1 MAPWLQRVPFKAPSW
16 TSKLRKAPPKT
27 RVLLAN
33 LPTPLIPWS
42 CPLLQ
47 DLSVRWSLKRDDLC
61 GLELSGNKT
70 RKLEFL
76 LAEALDKGHDCVVTI
91 GGLQSNHCRATAVAA
106 RMVNLEAHLVLL
118 VKDQMMAQDPGLEG
132 NLLLSR
138 LAGAT
143 LHLCAASTYRSV
155 GGDLRAADLL
165 NEEMAQQ
172 LRRQGKNPYVIPV
185 GGTCPTGTW
194 GYLSAVEEL
203 QEQLSPEDPVDHI
216 VVAAGSGGTLAG
228 LALALHLTEAK
239 QQLHG
244 VNIQHEPEV
253 YRQLIASEA
262 LGLGCDEALASAAAR
277 RVQLLSGSGLGY
289 AQSSQAELQCLAD
302 VAKVSG
308 VILDHVYAGKA
319 LYHFCEYAKA
329 NPDAFRNSH
338 ILFWHTG
345 GFFGLYS
352 QAERLQSLSKRVSTF
367 VPTTLTS

>member
-1 MAPWLQRVPFKAPSW
+1 M
-16 TSKLRKAPPKT
+16 
-27 RVLLAN
+27 
-33 LPTPLIPWS
+33 PWS

-61 GLELSGNKT
+61 
-70 RKLEFL
+70 
-76 LAEALDKGHDCVVTI
+76 
-91 GGLQSNHCRATAVAA
+91 
-106 RMVNLEAHLVLL
+106 
-118 VKDQMMAQDPGLEG
+118 LEG

-138 LAGAT
+138 LADAR
-143 LHLCAASTYRSV
+143 LHLCGASTYRAF
-155 GGDLRAADLL
+155 GGDLRAADRL

-185 GGTCPTGTW
+185 GGTCPLGTW

-228 LALALHLTEAK
+228 LALALHLAGGQ

-244 VNIQHEPEV
+244 VNIQHEPDV
-253 YRQLIASEA
+253 YRKLIASEA
-262 LGLGCDEALASAAAR
+262 MGLGCDEATAGAVAAD
-277 RVQLLSGSGLGY
+277 VQLLPGAGRGY
-289 AQSSQAELQCLAD
+289 AQSAQRELRCLAE
-302 VAKVSG
+302 VARSSG
-308 VILDHVYAGKA
+308 VVLDHVYAGKA

-345 GFFGLYS
+345 GLFGLYS
-352 QAERLQSLSKRVSTF
+352 QAERLQSLPKRVSTF
-367 VPTTLTS
+367 APTP